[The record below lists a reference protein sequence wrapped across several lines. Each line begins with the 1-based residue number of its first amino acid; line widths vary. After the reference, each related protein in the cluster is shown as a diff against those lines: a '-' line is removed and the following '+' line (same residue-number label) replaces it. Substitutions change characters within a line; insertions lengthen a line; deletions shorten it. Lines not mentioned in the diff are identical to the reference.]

1 MKTWLV
7 GTCLLLVAMVAAAD
21 DETRSLVKTDI
32 AAIETAAGDIAGG
45 QPSEDDLA
53 LLAEKGFVAVIDLRG
68 EDEDRGFDE
77 AAVAAANGLDY
88 TPLPISGAAAINTEN
103 ALKLGELLD
112 AHDGPVLVHCGS
124 SNRVGALVAL
134 LEAERGAASDAA
146 LEAGRAAGLT
156 NERLEGIVRERLDA
170 DADDQAP

>member
-1 MKTWLV
+1 MKTWIV
-7 GTCLLLVAMVAAAD
+7 GTGLLLAALVAVAGG
-21 DETRSLVKTDI
+21 EGHGVVKKDV
-32 AAIETAAGDIAGG
+32 AAIEAAAGDIAGG
-45 QPSEDDLA
+45 QPSAEDLA
-53 LLAEKGFVAVIDLRG
+53 ALADKGFVAVIDLRG

-88 TPLPISGAAAINTEN
+88 TPLPIEGREAINAGN

-112 AHDGPVLVHCGS
+112 AYDGPVLVHCGS

-134 LEAERGAASDAA
+134 LEAERGATADAA

-156 NERLEGIVRERLDA
+156 DRLEGVVRERLDA
-170 DADDQAP
+170 GPDDRTP

>member
-7 GTCLLLVAMVAAAD
+7 GLFFLLAALVAMAGG
-21 DETRSLVKTDI
+21 EERGIVKTDLETIEI
-32 AAIETAAGDIAGG
+32 AESDIAGG

-53 LLAEKGFVAVIDLRG
+53 ALADKGFVAVIDLRG
-68 EDEDRGFDE
+68 KDEDRGFDE
-77 AAVAAANGLDY
+77 AAAAAANGLEY
-88 TPLPISGAAAINTEN
+88 TPLPIVGRDAINAEN

-112 AHDGPVLVHCGS
+112 AYDGPVLVHCGS

-134 LEAERGAASDAA
+134 LEAERGATSDAA

-156 NERLEGIVRERLDA
+156 NEGLENVVRERLDA
-170 DADDQAP
+170 DSGD

>member
-7 GTCLLLVAMVAAAD
+7 GMCLLLAALAAVAG
-21 DETRSLVKTDI
+21 DEHGSLVKTDI
-32 AAIETAAGDIAGG
+32 AAVDTAAGDIAGG
-45 QPSEDDLA
+45 QPSEEDLA
-53 LLAEKGFVAVIDLRG
+53 ALAGKGFVAVIDLRG

-77 AAVAAANGLDY
+77 AAAAAANGLEY
-88 TPLPISGAAAINTEN
+88 SPLPISGAEAINTEN

-112 AHDGPVLVHCGS
+112 AYDGPVLVHCGS

-134 LEAERGAASDAA
+134 LEAERGATSDAA

-156 NERLEGIVRERLDA
+156 NERLEGIVLERLGAEPDN
-170 DADDQAP
+170 QAP